1 MSTKKHRH
9 RPSERP
15 DDPGD
20 PIRRIVAGLDCDP
33 CERDRYVTFAFEL
46 SRAITRA
53 PVPEFEEWAKKV
65 VMKWF
70 LRGLSGYLMRQ
81 IGDQLIRLEF
91 SGPGAPG
98 DTRESIN
105 HG

>member
-1 MSTKKHRH
+1 MSTRKHRH

-15 DDPGD
+15 RGPGD
-20 PIRRIVAGLDCDP
+20 AIRRIVAGLDCGP

-46 SRAITRA
+46 SHAITKA

-70 LRGLSGYLMRQ
+70 VRGLSGYLMRQ

-98 DTRESIN
+98 DTRESTN